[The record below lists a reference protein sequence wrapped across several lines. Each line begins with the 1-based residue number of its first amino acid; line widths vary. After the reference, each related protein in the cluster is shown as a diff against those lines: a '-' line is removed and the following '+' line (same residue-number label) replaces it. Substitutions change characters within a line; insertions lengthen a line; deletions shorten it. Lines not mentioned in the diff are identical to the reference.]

1 MALGLFDDIGPFP
14 VQAMACLRCGAE
26 APMRFVGPCPE
37 CAHALREGARRDV
50 KVVDAEYV
58 PKTNVTANAVALKD
72 D

>member
-1 MALGLFDDIGPFP
+1 MALGVFDDVGPFP
-14 VQAMACLRCGAE
+14 VESMSCLRCGVE
-26 APMRFVGPCPE
+26 APMRFAGPCPE
-37 CAHALREGARRDV
+37 CATALRESARRDA